1 MWSFNFS
8 ADLWHEKYQD
18 FFLLLFFIFVLPQEK
33 GSMLCPQRI
42 LQYYTNVKSCRPVEP
57 LSNMQDT
64 NPGPWPQPWG
74 TLPLSPLNFFL
85 KPTLIARLIIG
96 NRWRISLLEFLELFS
111 ELFIGYSLQV
121 KIKFLEYFL

>member
-1 MWSFNFS
+1 MRSFNFS

-18 FFLLLFFIFVLPQEK
+18 FFFFYFLFLFCPKKKVPC
-33 GSMLCPQRI
+33 SVCPQRI

-111 ELFIGYSLQV
+111 ELFIGYRL
-121 KIKFLEYFL
+121 K